1 MKFYFYCL
9 TPDLFSVLI
18 IGTGIADI
26 IKPTSVYDL

>member
-26 IKPTSVYDL
+26 IKTYIRI